1 MYASYKLKLHS
12 CYFFMFHWNN
22 LIINIHDFVSYITY
36 NTYFSQPLRHYI
48 LIQISDKDLY
58 TIDALPICDH
68 AIDICLK
75 DVHCHEKFEDFK
87 KKCKTRDRKCVSE
100 NR

>member
-1 MYASYKLKLHS
+1 MNPRL
-12 CYFFMFHWNN
+12 
-22 LIINIHDFVSYITY
+22 
-36 NTYFSQPLRHYI
+36 
-48 LIQISDKDLY
+48 SDKDLY

-87 KKCKTRDRKCVSE
+87 KKCKTRDRKCISE